1 MAENGTLSRRERR
14 FVAAMLEA
22 PTVRDAASQAG
33 LGERTCYTYL
43 GRPAVRAELTARQD
57 ALLGL
62 AARRLAKEMGAALDV
77 LVAVMNSKSASDAAR
92 VSAARAVLDSGLRLA
107 ELVSLADRV
116 AELEKVVSDGKKA
129 A

>member
-1 MAENGTLSRRERR
+1 M
-14 FVAAMLEA
+14 AAMLEA

-116 AELEKVVSDGKKA
+116 AELEKVVSDGKA